1 MAYYCIWSFVS
12 MNILFISLMD
22 YSSIEEHDIYTDVL
36 RILRNNGNKIYII
49 SPVER
54 RKGGKTF
61 FIDEEG
67 CRILK
72 LRIGNIQRTNIIE
85 KGITT
90 VTIESKLKKAIKKYF
105 SDVKFDLVLYPTP
118 PITICGAV
126 EYVKKRDNARSY
138 LMLKDIF
145 PQNSVDLDMLKES
158 GLKGLIYRYFK
169 AKEKHLYSIS
179 DKIGCMSPA
188 NKEYLLKHNPE
199 VESSKVEV
207 FPNCIEIVNKCITEV
222 ERESIRNK
230 YGIPKDKTVFVYGG
244 NLGKPQGVSF
254 IVDCLKA
261 QKDNDEAFFLI
272 VGYGTDYHL
281 LEDYVANNLQ
291 ENVKLMRSIPKDDYD
306 TMVGA
311 CDIGLIFLDHRF
323 TIPNFPSRL
332 LSYMQ
337 AKLPVIAVTDTNTD
351 VGKVIE
357 ENAFGWWCESN
368 SVESFSRI
376 VDEAKSAELL
386 ELGKNSFI
394 TLKKLYDAEKW
405 VEKLL

>member
-1 MAYYCIWSFVS
+1 

-36 RILRNNGNKIYII
+36 RILRNKGNKIYII

-54 RKGGKTF
+54 RKGRKTS
-61 FIDEEG
+61 FIDEDG

-72 LRIGNIQRTNIIE
+72 LKIGNIQKTNIFE

-90 VTIESKLKKAIKKYF
+90 VTIEPQLKKAIKKYF

-126 EYVKKRDNARSY
+126 EYVKTRDNARSY

-145 PQNSVDLDMLKES
+145 PQNSVDLGMLKES
-158 GLKGLIYRYFK
+158 GLKGFIYKYFK
-169 AKEKHLYSIS
+169 AKEKHLYRLS

-188 NKEYLLKHNPE
+188 NKEYLLKHNSE

-207 FPNCIEIVNKCITEV
+207 FPNCIEIIDKSIPDS
-222 ERESIRNK
+222 ERAKIRNK
-230 YGIPKDKTVFVYGG
+230 YGIPMDKTVFVYGG

-254 IVDCLKA
+254 IVDCLKS
-261 QKDNDEAFFLI
+261 QKDNDDAFFLI
-272 VGYGTDYHL
+272 AGDGTDFQL
-281 LEDYVANNLQ
+281 LEEYVDNNCPQ
-291 ENVKLMRSIPKDDYD
+291 NVKLMRSIPKDDYD

-323 TIPNFPSRL
+323 TIPNYPSRL

-337 AKLPVIAVTDTNTD
+337 AKLPVLAVTDTNTD
-351 VGKVIE
+351 VGKVIV
-357 ENAFGWWCESN
+357 ENAFGWWCESDN
-368 SVESFSRI
+368 VEAFRQI
-376 VDEAKSAELL
+376 VDEAQSVNISEMGQNGFEA
-386 ELGKNSFI
+386 
-394 TLKKLYDAEKW
+394 LKKLYDAEKW
-405 VEKLL
+405 VDNLL

>member
-1 MAYYCIWSFVS
+1 

-36 RILRNNGNKIYII
+36 RILRNKGNKIYII

-54 RKGGKTF
+54 RKGRKTS
-61 FIDEEG
+61 FIDEDG

-72 LRIGNIQRTNIIE
+72 LKIGNIQKTNIFE

-90 VTIESKLKKAIKKYF
+90 VTIESQLKKAIKKYF

-145 PQNSVDLDMLKES
+145 PQNSVDLGMLKKS
-158 GLKGLIYRYFK
+158 GLKGFIYKYFK
-169 AKEKHLYSIS
+169 AKEKHLYRLS

-188 NKEYLLKHNPE
+188 NKEYLLKHNSE

-207 FPNCIEIVNKCITEV
+207 FPNCIEIIDKSIPDS
-222 ERESIRNK
+222 ERAKIRNK
-230 YGIPKDKTVFVYGG
+230 YGIPMDKTVFVYGG

-254 IVDCLKA
+254 IVDCLKS

-272 VGYGTDYHL
+272 VGDGTDFQL
-281 LEDYVANNLQ
+281 LEEYVDNNCPP
-291 ENVKLMRSIPKDDYD
+291 NVKLMRSIPKDDYD

-323 TIPNFPSRL
+323 TIPNYPSRL

-337 AKLPVIAVTDTNTD
+337 AKLPVLAVTDTNTD

-357 ENAFGWWCESN
+357 ENAFGWWRESDN
-368 SVESFSRI
+368 VEAFRQI
-376 VDEAKSAELL
+376 VDEAQSVNLSEMGQNGFVA
-386 ELGKNSFI
+386 
-394 TLKKLYDAEKW
+394 LKELYDAEKW
-405 VEKLL
+405 VDNLL